1 MGLRVVGDE
10 GSVEYEPAS
19 IEEAAQDALAATRK
33 LERLMLIERLNGTET
48 LKSISYSSVNA
59 AVSVFEHLA
68 EDR

>member
-1 MGLRVVGDE
+1 
-10 GSVEYEPAS
+10 VEYEPAS